1 MYLILGPASM
11 GYYAMIGA
19 LKKME
24 HKLESV
30 TEISGSSAGAMIG
43 LFLTLGM
50 KPDDIL
56 KNTLDIYVPD
66 FVKINFACFLNK
78 FGFVETDDVRQKMV
92 DLCGCDPT
100 FAELPLKF
108 YVSAFCLNTSE
119 THYFSVDTHP
129 DMKVIDAVC
138 MSIAI
143 PFIFC
148 AQKHGGMHYIDGGV
162 AETYP
167 MQPFLNKKPHEVVC
181 IRLAHRKTFHFEIT
195 SAKQYLE
202 AVLRMAFNNRFQD
215 PTKIKTIEIDLD
227 DTDIFNFNM
236 THEEKLKLF
245 HYGFFS

>member
-19 LKKME
+19 LKKIE
-24 HKLESV
+24 TSLDDVK
-30 TEISGSSAGAMIG
+30 EISGSSAGAMLG

-56 KNTLDIYVPD
+56 EASLSIHVPD

-78 FGFVETDDVRQKMV
+78 FGFVEIDDVRQKMV

-100 FAELPLKF
+100 FAELPKKLH
-108 YVSAFCLNTSE
+108 VSAYCLNTSE
-119 THYFSVDTHP
+119 TQYFSVDSHP

-148 AQKHGGMHYIDGGV
+148 AQKYNNMYYIDGGV
-162 AETYP
+162 AETFP
-167 MQPFLNKKPHEVVC
+167 MQPFLHKKKHQVLC
-181 IRLAHRKTFHFEIT
+181 IKLAPKKVFQFEINT
-195 SAKQYLE
+195 AKDFLQAL
-202 AVLRMAFNNRFQD
+202 LRVPFNNRFQD
-215 PTKIKTIEIDLD
+215 ASQIKMVEIDIMD
-227 DTDIFNFNM
+227 FDIFNFNM
-236 THEEKLKLF
+236 TYEDKLKLF